1 MTTRISFNRIRFH
14 AFHGVMEQERRVGN
28 DFEVSLTVEYPF
40 EKALESDNLDDTL
53 NYAQLYDVIAAEMQQ
68 PSKLLEHVAGR
79 IVGAVKS
86 RFPLVKGGTVSVA
99 KLTPPIKGEMVSV
112 AVTIDF

>member
-1 MTTRISFNRIRFH
+1 MTTRISLNRLRFH

-28 DFEVSLTVEYPF
+28 DFEVSLTVDYPF
-40 EKALESDNLDDTL
+40 EKALTSDDLDHTL
-53 NYAQLYDVIAAEMQQ
+53 NYALLYDVIAAEMQQ

-86 RFPLVKGGTVSVA
+86 RFPLVKGGTVSALA
-99 KLTPPIKGEMVSV
+99 KDVQ
-112 AVTIDF
+112 